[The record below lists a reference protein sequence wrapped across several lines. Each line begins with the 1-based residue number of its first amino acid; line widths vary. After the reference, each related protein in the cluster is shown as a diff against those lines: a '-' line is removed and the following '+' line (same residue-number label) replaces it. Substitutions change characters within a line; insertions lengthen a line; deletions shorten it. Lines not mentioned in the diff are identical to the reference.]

1 MNDNIYSNITGE
13 SIGDITE
20 NIEHSIVQYVD
31 DTNNII
37 SSKESK
43 YIQPYIDGYFKLIE
57 NFYEI
62 NKLKIYPEKKQNN
75 GSM

>member
-37 SSKESK
+37 SSKQNQ
-43 YIQPYIDGYFKLIE
+43 IHITGNVCQ
-57 NFYEI
+57 
-62 NKLKIYPEKKQNN
+62 KLKIVNFGVSVHQKLRN
-75 GSM
+75 SH

>member
-1 MNDNIYSNITGE
+1 M
-13 SIGDITE
+13 
-20 NIEHSIVQYVD
+20 QYVD

-62 NKLKIYPEKKQNN
+62 NKLKINPEKSKIMVVCKAARRYEVRNIVN
-75 GSM
+75 MMLEILLL